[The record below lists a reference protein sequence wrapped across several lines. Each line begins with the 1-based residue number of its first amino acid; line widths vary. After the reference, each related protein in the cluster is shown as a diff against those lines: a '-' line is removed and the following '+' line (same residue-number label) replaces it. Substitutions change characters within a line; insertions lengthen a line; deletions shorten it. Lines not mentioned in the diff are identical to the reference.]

1 MKCFREAIRS
11 TLTSFLWLLEFFQF
25 YQLTWSVDLWP
36 LIPRSDG
43 DQCELWSFSTFLNL
57 LWAWCQDHW
66 KSIDCMFPLLHLFI
80 CSRTI
85 WECCSLNFI
94 IYYSFTGWFSHDII
108 DFFNLLLSQFSGSK
122 QMFVKLSFMIR
133 ELTFC

>member
-36 LIPRSDG
+36 LIPRSDEDRCG
-43 DQCELWSFSTFLNL
+43 LWSFSTFLNL
-57 LWAWCQDHW
+57 LWVWCQDHW
-66 KSIDCMFPLLHLFI
+66 KSIGCMFPLWHLFI

-94 IYYSFTGWFSHDII
+94 IYYSFLPVGLAMISLIFSISCSVNSPALYKFQW
-108 DFFNLLLSQFSGSK
+108 DFGF
-122 QMFVKLSFMIR
+122 I
-133 ELTFC
+133 